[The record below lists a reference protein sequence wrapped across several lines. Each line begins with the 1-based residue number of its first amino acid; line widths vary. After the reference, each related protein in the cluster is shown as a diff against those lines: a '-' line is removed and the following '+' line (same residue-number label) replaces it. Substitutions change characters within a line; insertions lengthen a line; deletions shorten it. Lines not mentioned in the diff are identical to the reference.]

1 MTAANAQKISV
12 ENRLRQYKKKS
23 QMRTIW
29 NRLKK
34 NRLAIFGLALFLVM
48 LAVVST
54 ADIYYNYEQDAIAQH
69 LSLRFKGPG
78 QTAGHP
84 LGTDQY
90 GRDVLARV
98 IYGGPPSLFVG
109 PPPLC
114 WRASFP
120 AAAFPCSSASPR
132 SACLCRWDRSLARRQ
147 LTTAAR

>member
-34 NRLAIFGLALFLVM
+34 NRLALFGLALFLVM

-98 IYGGPPSLFVG
+98 IY
-109 PPPLC
+109 
-114 WRASFP
+114 